1 MNSGRTGNR
10 ISSKIRILKY
20 KISQK
25 SRVLKNKIMQEGF
38 LYVVVKWLGRALKFI
53 WSVLVFR
60 KKKKKSIEN
69 PMKKIYQK
77 WEEDWVADEPD
88 KVKAKED
95 PFFLLFKFDYE
106 YSCQK
111 AFENKKKNFRM
122 KFFCILPFLIVTVL
136 YLGGVIAYNLNVFIE
151 VKGNFGEF
159 LKANNWSFSIY
170 GTVFYAVAILLTYV
184 VSKWLDVKQYQET
197 WSRHSEH
204 KYAVE
209 MEMFKY
215 IFCMDEYYFNDRK
228 QKFVRNIM
236 KTWDENQKKFID
248 NMKNEKDM
256 GMNDLVERIKGKS
269 S

>member
-1 MNSGRTGNR
+1 MNRGRRENRSGQKSWTEMLKD
-10 ISSKIRILKY
+10 KILTNGILKY
-20 KISQK
+20 
-25 SRVLKNKIMQEGF
+25 GF
-38 LYVVVKWLGRALKFI
+38 LSFVFRCMGRFLN
-53 WSVLVFR
+53 SVWCLLIFR
-60 KKKKKSIEN
+60 KKKKQSLGN

-77 WEEDWVADEPD
+77 WEEDWMADETD
-88 KVKAKED
+88 KIKAKED
-95 PFFLLFKFDYE
+95 PFLLLFKFDYE

-111 AFENKKKNFRM
+111 AFENKKKNFCM

-151 VKGNFGEF
+151 VKGDFGKF
-159 LKANNWSFSIY
+159 LNANNWSFSIY
-170 GTVFYAVAILLTYV
+170 GTVFYAVAILLTYA

-204 KYAVE
+204 KYTVE

-215 IFCMDEYYFNDRK
+215 ISYIDEYYFNDRK

-236 KTWDENQKKFID
+236 RTWDENQKKFID

-256 GMNDLVERIKGKS
+256 GMNDLLKYIKRGK
-269 S
+269 